1 MNPTQA
7 SYLAYRWTQL
17 TWPVQYLGALSVNVD
32 AIGSVKVAGHY
43 VDDKALKESDAT
55 YDITVN
61 VTNQRLE
68 APRITQFTPI
78 ANVDSSRFQEVYG
91 DSFISG
97 FLEGGLFHA
106 VVACKRVDDKA
117 LLDAGGEISAGA
129 KISGLDIKGE
139 IKAGFKTGTLK
150 QNYTTT
156 IT

>member
-1 MNPTQA
+1 M
-7 SYLAYRWTQL
+7 
-17 TWPVQYLGALSVNVD
+17 QYPGALSVNVD
-32 AIGSVKVAGHY
+32 AIGSVKVSGHY

-68 APRITQFTPI
+68 APQITQFTPI
-78 ANVDSSRFQEVYG
+78 ANVDPSRFQEVYG
-91 DSFISG
+91 DCFISG
-97 FLEGGLFHA
+97 FLEGGIFHA

-139 IKAGFKTGTLK
+139 IKANFKTGTEK

-156 IT
+156 ITYVNVQGQLVGWW